1 VLGEVKQ
8 QHISEGHREP
18 ASVRTRCVLGNG
30 FTRKASADRDAV
42 LVQEK
47 NKTNSDNKDD
57 AHHSLSPKR
66 AITQPPLPSPK

>member
-1 VLGEVKQ
+1 MLGEVKQ

-42 LVQEK
+42 LVQKK
-47 NKTNSDNKDD
+47 NDADGENKDD
-57 AHHSLSPKR
+57 THHW
-66 AITQPPLPSPK
+66 